1 MSNLALVQQSGSS
14 LTKATMPPG
23 MVITSLQDAITIGK
37 ILAASKF
44 FKDATTDAQ
53 AVAKILR
60 GWELGIPPVAALENI
75 YVIDGKTSLSAHL
88 IAAKIEDSGRF
99 RQRIIAHTNEI
110 CAIRFDG
117 RTEGSWD
124 EIGISEFT
132 IADAKIAKLIGK
144 NNWQQYPKAM
154 LYSRAL
160 AQGARWFCS
169 RVFMG
174 AIYVPEELGVETD
187 ESGNAV
193 EEAIAPVVFKSNSE
207 QIGDVLDELGL
218 TDPATRR
225 QTAQQ
230 HLAGRKAAD
239 LSQEELDAVLT
250 AIRQSA
256 SPAIPVVSE
265 VVASVVAPV
274 AVSTPVVVPTPA
286 PVVAPTTVVTH
297 PDRVDVVLPINEE
310 EIDVSNGRALI
321 SNLLDQLGVQ
331 DAVQRQ
337 QLVKKYL
344 GRRKVENLDAFE
356 LQAVL
361 NGIRQSASVPV

>member
-1 MSNLALVQQSGSS
+1 MSNLALVQQPGS
-14 LTKATMPPG
+14 LAKAAMLPG

-44 FKDATTDAQ
+44 FKDATTEAQ

-75 YVIDGKTSLSAHL
+75 YVIDGKTTLSAHL

-99 RQRIIAHTNEI
+99 RQRIIAHTNEV
-110 CAIRFDG
+110 CAIRFDS
-117 RTEGSWD
+117 RTEGAWD
-124 EIGISEFT
+124 EMGISEFT
-132 IADAKIAKLIGK
+132 IADAKIAKLVGK

-174 AIYVPEELGVETD
+174 AIYVPEELGMETD
-187 ESGNAV
+187 ESGNVV
-193 EEAIAPVVFKSNSE
+193 EDAIAPVVFKSNSE
-207 QIGDVLDELGL
+207 QIGDVLDEVGI
-218 TDPATRR
+218 TDAATRR

-239 LSQEELDAVLT
+239 LSQEELDTVLT

-256 SPAIPVVSE
+256 SSAIPVVSE
-265 VVASVVAPV
+265 VVAAAAAPTLVPVVAAA
-274 AVSTPVVVPTPA
+274 AVSAPVVPPA
-286 PVVAPTTVVTH
+286 PVE
-297 PDRVDVVLPINEE
+297 VVLPIDEE

-321 SNLLDQLGVQ
+321 SNLLDQLGIQ

-344 GRRKVENLDAFE
+344 GRRKVENLDASE

-361 NGIRQSASVPV
+361 KGIRQSVAVPA

>member
-1 MSNLALVQQSGSS
+1 MSSSNLALVQQSSGS
-14 LTKATMPPG
+14 LGKAAMPPG
-23 MVITSLQDAITIGK
+23 MVITSLSDAITIGK

-44 FKDATTDAQ
+44 FKDATTEAQ

-99 RQRIIAHTNEI
+99 RQRIIAHTNEV
-110 CAIRFDG
+110 CSIRFDS
-117 RTEGSWD
+117 RTEGAWD
-124 EIGISEFT
+124 ELGISEFT
-132 IADAKIAKLIGK
+132 IEDAQIANLLGK
-144 NNWQQYPKAM
+144 KNWQQYPKAM

-169 RVFMG
+169 KVFMG
-174 AIYVPEELGVETD
+174 AIYVPEELGMETD
-187 ESGNAV
+187 ESGNMV
-193 EEAIAPVVFKSNSE
+193 EDAIAPVVFKSNSE

-239 LSQEELDAVLT
+239 LSQEELDVVLT

-256 SPAIPVVSE
+256 TPAIAVISE
-265 VVASVVAPV
+265 VVAPAAAPTPVPVPVVVAP
-274 AVSTPVVVPTPA
+274 AVSA
-286 PVVAPTTVVTH
+286 PVVAPA
-297 PDRVDVVLPINEE
+297 PVDVVLPIDEE

-321 SNLLDQLGVQ
+321 SNLLDQLGIQ
-331 DAVQRQ
+331 DAFQRQ

-344 GRRKVENLDAFE
+344 GRRKVENLDASE

-361 NGIRQSASVPV
+361 NGIRQSAAVPV

>member
-1 MSNLALVQQSGSS
+1 MSSNLALVQQSGGS
-14 LTKATMPPG
+14 LAKATMPPG

-44 FKDATTDAQ
+44 FKDATTEAQ

-99 RQRIIAHTNEI
+99 RQRIIAHTNEV

-117 RTEGSWD
+117 RAEGSWD

-132 IADAKIAKLIGK
+132 IADAKIAKLVGK

-187 ESGNAV
+187 ESGNVV

-207 QIGDVLDELGL
+207 QIGDVLDELSI

-225 QTAQQ
+225 QNAQQ

-239 LSQEELDAVLT
+239 LSQEELDVVLA

-256 SPAIPVVSE
+256 SPAIPVVTE
-265 VVASVVAPV
+265 VFVAPV
-274 AVSTPVVVPTPA
+274 AVSTPTPISVPAPA
-286 PVVAPTTVVTH
+286 PVVAPTPVVA
-297 PDRVDVVLPINEE
+297 PPVDLVLPIDEE
-310 EIDVSNGRALI
+310 EIDPSNGRAWI
-321 SNLLDQLGVQ
+321 SNLLDQLGIQ

-344 GRRKVENLDAFE
+344 GRRKVENLDASE

-361 NGIRQSASVPV
+361 NGIRQSAAVPA